1 MISNT
6 LTLKAGAWGAYQMDM
21 GSGADGAAAYLLALQ
36 IRVTDVTENIVA
48 KCGRWAAVSIKR

>member
-48 KCGRWAAVSIKR
+48 KCGPGLL